1 MTALQPTINAASAVN
16 LGGDRSQTA
25 AAKAEPAIP
34 AKTWIAVIGATLGA
48 FMAVLNI
55 QIVNA
60 SLADIQGAI
69 GAGIDDGGWISTSY
83 LIAEIVV
90 IPLSGWLAQ
99 VFSIRR
105 YLLTNAVLFLLL
117 SVACAFAQDLPQMI
131 VLRAIQ
137 GFTGGVL
144 IPMAFTLIITLL
156 PKSKQPV
163 GLALFALS
171 ATFAPAIG
179 PTIGGYL
186 TENWGWQFIF
196 YVNLVP
202 GAVMIAMLWFSLEAK
217 PMKLSLLREG
227 DWVGIATMAIGLSAL
242 QTVLEEGN
250 KDDWFGSAFIV
261 RLSVIAAVALT
272 AFLWIELTTKKPLLN
287 LRLLLRRNFGFGML
301 ANFLLGIALYGS
313 VFILPVYLSR
323 IQGYNAEQIG
333 MVLAWTGL
341 PQLLLIP
348 LVPRLMKRFDPRLI
362 IGIGFALFAASNF
375 MNIYMTNDYATD
387 QLFWPNIVRAL
398 GQALVMA
405 PLSAVA
411 TAGIEAENAGSAS
424 GLFNMMRNLGG
435 AVGIA
440 VAADLPDQARAVSLQ
455 RADAVGLDAG
465 TGDPQPD
472 RAVDPIF
479 PQSRRRRSRRSN
491 ASRGDRDRRDRAEA
505 GFHSRLQRH
514 ILPARRRADCRT
526 HRNLTAEEAGPS
538 CQRRRTLGLFDQPLP
553 TPPTR
558 RTTMKP
564 RMNFY
569 QAAPDT
575 IKALSALETQIQGS
589 GLEKSLI
596 ELVKTR
602 ASQINGC
609 AYCINMHTED
619 ARKQGETEQRLYLLN
634 AWRES
639 PLYTDRERA
648 ALAWTEA
655 LTLIA
660 ETHAPDDLYAD
671 VRAHFNE
678 AETVNLTMLIG
689 AINAW
694 NRLAIAFRAMHPVK
708 VKAAVA

>member
-1 MTALQPTINAASAVN
+1 MTALRPAINAASAPDVVIAPK
-16 LGGDRSQTA
+16 TA
-25 AAKAEPAIP
+25 PTSVAQAIP
-34 AKTWIAVIGATLGA
+34 VKTWIAVIGATLGA

-99 VFSIRR
+99 VFSVRL
-105 YLLTNAVLFLLL
+105 YLLTNAALFLVL
-117 SVACAFAQDLPQMI
+117 STACAFAQDLPQMI
-131 VLRAIQ
+131 VLRAVQ

-156 PKSKQPV
+156 PKAKQPV

-186 TENWGWQFIF
+186 TENFGWQFIF

-202 GAVMIAMLWFSLEAK
+202 GAVMIGMLYFSLEAT

-227 DWVGIATMAIGLSAL
+227 DWPGIVTMAIGLASL

-250 KDDWFGSAFIV
+250 KDDWFGSPFIV
-261 RLSVIAAVALT
+261 KLSIIAVVALT
-272 AFLWIELTTKKPLLN
+272 AFLWIELTAQKPLLN
-287 LRLLLRRNFGFGML
+287 LRLLLGRNFGFGML

-323 IQGYNAEQIG
+323 IQGYNSEQIG

-348 LVPRLMKRFDPRLI
+348 LVPRLMQRFDPRLI

-411 TAGIEAENAGSAS
+411 TSGIEAENAGSAS

-440 VAADLPDQARAVSLQ
+440 LLQTFLTKREQYHSNVLMQSVSLLEQ
-455 RADAVGLDAG
+455 ATRTRIEQLTQYFVNHGVVGH
-465 TGDPQPD
+465 
-472 RAVDPIF
+472 
-479 PQSRRRRSRRSN
+479 
-491 ASRGDRDRRDRAEA
+491 AEA
-505 GFHSRLQRH
+505 GHRAVVAIGNIVQKQAF
-514 ILPARRRADCRT
+514 ILAF
-526 HRNLTAEEAGPS
+526 S
-538 CQRRRTLGLFDQPLP
+538 
-553 TPPTR
+553 
-558 RTTMKP
+558 
-564 RMNFY
+564 
-569 QAAPDT
+569 DT
-575 IKALSALETQIQGS
+575 F
-589 GLEKSLI
+589 
-596 ELVKTR
+596 
-602 ASQINGC
+602 
-609 AYCINMHTED
+609 
-619 ARKQGETEQRLYLLN
+619 YLLG
-634 AWRES
+634 
-639 PLYTDRERA
+639 A
-648 ALAWTEA
+648 ALIVA
-655 LTLIA
+655 LVATLA
-660 ETHAPDDLYAD
+660 LKKPDHLAD
-671 VRAHFNE
+671 GGAH
-678 AETVNLTMLIG
+678 
-689 AINAW
+689 
-694 NRLAIAFRAMHPVK
+694 
-708 VKAAVA
+708 

>member
-1 MTALQPTINAASAVN
+1 MTAIPMNSVPSALGDVPAARVPQA
-16 LGGDRSQTA
+16 T
-25 AAKAEPAIP
+25 PAISSR
-34 AKTWIAVIGATLGA
+34 TWIAVFGATLGA

-99 VFSIRR
+99 VFSVRI
-105 YLLTNAVLFLLL
+105 YLLTNAALFLVL
-117 SVACAFAQDLPQMI
+117 SVACASAQDLPQMI

-156 PKSKQPV
+156 PKAKQPV

-202 GAVMIAMLWFSLEAK
+202 GLLMLGMLWFSLDSK
-217 PMKLSLLREG
+217 PMKLSLLRQG
-227 DWVGIATMAIGLSAL
+227 DWAGIVTMAIGLGAL

-250 KDDWFGSAFIV
+250 KDDWFGSPFIV
-261 RLSVIAAVALT
+261 TLSVIAAISLSL
-272 AFLWIELTTKKPLLN
+272 FLWIELTGEKPLLN
-287 LRLLLRRNFGFGML
+287 LRLLFRRNFGFGIL

-348 LVPRLMKRFDPRLI
+348 LVPRLMKRFDPRLVI
-362 IGIGFALFAASNF
+362 VVGFALFAASNF
-375 MNIYMTNDYATD
+375 MNIYMTADYASD
-387 QLFWPNIVRAL
+387 QLLWPNVVRAV
-398 GQALVMA
+398 GQALILT
-405 PLSAVA
+405 PLSVVA

-440 VAADLPDQARAVSLQ
+440 LLQTLLTKREQYHSNVLMQSVSLFEQ
-455 RADAVGLDAG
+455 ATRTRLEQLTQYFVNHGILDRADAVHRAYVAIGRIVQKQAYILAFSDTFYLLGAGLIVALIA
-465 TGDPQPD
+465 TL
-472 RAVDPIF
+472 F
-479 PQSRRRRSRRSN
+479 
-491 ASRGDRDRRDRAEA
+491 
-505 GFHSRLQRH
+505 LKK
-514 ILPARRRADCRT
+514 
-526 HRNLTAEEAGPS
+526 AGP
-538 CQRRRTLGLFDQPLP
+538 
-553 TPPTR
+553 
-558 RTTMKP
+558 
-564 RMNFY
+564 
-569 QAAPDT
+569 A
-575 IKALSALETQIQGS
+575 SAG
-589 GLEKSLI
+589 G
-596 ELVKTR
+596 
-602 ASQINGC
+602 
-609 AYCINMHTED
+609 
-619 ARKQGETEQRLYLLN
+619 
-634 AWRES
+634 
-639 PLYTDRERA
+639 
-648 ALAWTEA
+648 
-655 LTLIA
+655 
-660 ETHAPDDLYAD
+660 
-671 VRAHFNE
+671 AH
-678 AETVNLTMLIG
+678 
-689 AINAW
+689 
-694 NRLAIAFRAMHPVK
+694 
-708 VKAAVA
+708 

>member
-1 MTALQPTINAASAVN
+1 MTALQPAFNAPEMSAP
-16 LGGDRSQTA
+16 QFAATTA
-25 AAKAEPAIP
+25 APAVS

-90 IPLSGWLAQ
+90 IPLSGWLAL
-99 VFSIRR
+99 VFSVRR
-105 YLLTNAVLFLLL
+105 YLLTNAVLFLAL

-131 VLRAIQ
+131 ALRAVQ

-156 PKSKQPV
+156 PKAKQPV

-186 TENWGWQFIF
+186 TENFGWQFIF

-202 GAVMIAMLWFSLEAK
+202 GAVMTGMLYFSLEAT

-227 DWVGIATMAIGLSAL
+227 DWPGIVTMAIGLAAL

-250 KDDWFGSAFIV
+250 KDDWFGSPFIV
-261 RLSVIAAVALT
+261 KLSIIAAVALT
-272 AFLWIELTTKKPLLN
+272 AFLWIELTTQKPLLN

-348 LVPRLMKRFDPRLI
+348 LVPRLMQRFDPRLI

-411 TAGIEAENAGSAS
+411 TSGIEAENAGSAS

-440 VAADLPDQARAVSLQ
+440 LLQTFLTKREQYHSNVLMQSVSLLEQ
-455 RADAVGLDAG
+455 ATRTRIEKLTQYFMSHGV
-465 TGDPQPD
+465 
-472 RAVDPIF
+472 VDH
-479 PQSRRRRSRRSN
+479 
-491 ASRGDRDRRDRAEA
+491 AEA
-505 GFHSRLQRH
+505 
-514 ILPARRRADCRT
+514 T
-526 HRNLTAEEAGPS
+526 HRAIVAIGKIV
-538 CQRRRTLGLFDQPLP
+538 Q
-553 TPPTR
+553 
-558 RTTMKP
+558 K
-564 RMNFY
+564 
-569 QAAPDT
+569 QAFILAFSDT
-575 IKALSALETQIQGS
+575 F
-589 GLEKSLI
+589 
-596 ELVKTR
+596 
-602 ASQINGC
+602 
-609 AYCINMHTED
+609 
-619 ARKQGETEQRLYLLN
+619 YLLG
-634 AWRES
+634 AA
-639 PLYTDRERA
+639 LIVALVA
-648 ALAWTEA
+648 ALALKKPGNLA
-655 LTLIA
+655 GGG
-660 ETHAPDDLYAD
+660 
-671 VRAHFNE
+671 AH
-678 AETVNLTMLIG
+678 
-689 AINAW
+689 
-694 NRLAIAFRAMHPVK
+694 
-708 VKAAVA
+708 